1 MAPAT
6 TPDPVKPEALLAQL
20 AALGVERG
28 DLLLVHCAFSQIGP
42 VAGGPAG
49 FIAVLQ
55 EAVGPRGTLMMPS
68 LADDDGL
75 FDPRSTP
82 CLSMGVVAQTFWR
95 IPDVK
100 RSDNPHAFAARGPL
114 ATALLMPHPVVV
126 PHGVDSPAG
135 RAIAL
140 GGKIL
145 LAGVGHD
152 ANTTIHV
159 AENEARVRYGF
170 EARSLVL
177 QAGAPVELRYREVDH
192 CCRGF
197 DRVGEALQRT
207 GQQRRGAL
215 GHGKAALATSRA
227 TFDAAMALLR
237 ADEEALLC
245 APGACNF
252 CDAARKG
259 HRLSHAT
266 HTPARRP

>member
-1 MAPAT
+1 MTSTITPPAVE
-6 TPDPVKPEALLAQL
+6 PDELRDQL
-20 AALGVERG
+20 AALGVEHG
-28 DLLLVHCAFSQIGP
+28 DLLLVHSAFSQIGP
-42 VAGGPAG
+42 VTGGPAG
-49 FIAVLQ
+49 FIAALQ

-75 FDPRSTP
+75 FDPASTP
-82 CLSMGVVAQTFWR
+82 CLSMGVVAQTFWSL
-95 IPDVK
+95 PGVK
-100 RSDNPHAFAARGPL
+100 RSHNPHAFAARGPL

-126 PHGVDSPAG
+126 PHGIDSPAG

-177 QAGAPVELRYREVDH
+177 QAGAAVELRYREVDH

-197 DRVGEALQRT
+197 ERVGEALQRT
-207 GQQRRGAL
+207 GMQRRGAL
-215 GHGKAALATSRA
+215 GHGRAALATARS

-245 APGACNF
+245 SAGACNF

-259 HRLSHAT
+259 YRLSHAT
-266 HTPARRP
+266 FNPARRP